1 MSLST
6 LLSTGLS
13 QDKLL
18 TATQYLKKSNPR
30 ITASK
35 HITRVF
41 YLTTGLFSS
50 IGIQYYW
57 YSKLFPERNVNKR
70 YIKTDPGTF
79 TGCLSTGDIL
89 LSRMEYFSNFY
100 KRQYKKNQA
109 V

>member
-18 TATQYLKKSNPR
+18 TATQYFKKKKQPR

-57 YSKLFPERNVNKR
+57 YSKLFSERNVNKR
-70 YIKTDPGTF
+70 DIKTDPGTF
-79 TGCLSTGDIL
+79 TGCLSTGDYSVKQNGI
-89 LSRMEYFSNFY
+89 F
-100 KRQYKKNQA
+100 
-109 V
+109 

>member
-18 TATQYLKKSNPR
+18 TATQYLKKTR

-50 IGIQYYW
+50 IGIQNYW

-70 YIKTDPGTF
+70 DIKTDPGSF
-79 TGCLSTGDIL
+79 TGCLSTGDYSVKQNGI
-89 LSRMEYFSNFY
+89 F
-100 KRQYKKNQA
+100 
-109 V
+109 